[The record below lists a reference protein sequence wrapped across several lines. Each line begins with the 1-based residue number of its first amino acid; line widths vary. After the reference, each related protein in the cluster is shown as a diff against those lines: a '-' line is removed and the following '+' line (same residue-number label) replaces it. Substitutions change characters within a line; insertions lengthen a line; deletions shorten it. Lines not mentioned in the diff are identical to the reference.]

1 MIIVELT
8 LWREGF
14 QRAPDNL
21 PALRLLLEGLQ
32 QKEMISTTKV
42 TSEVMPLKR
51 GEKDNVWNKAC
62 SGLEDI
68 DMEKT
73 LSPIGW
79 FCWDDEDDDYAD
91 GDNENTQEPPGGV
104 VWVERNLHPLIF
116 GHVCKNTP

>member
-1 MIIVELT
+1 MEDAGKLRSLFFKPWSLIMIIVELT

-51 GEKDNVWNKAC
+51 GEKDNV
-62 SGLEDI
+62 
-68 DMEKT
+68 
-73 LSPIGW
+73 
-79 FCWDDEDDDYAD
+79 
-91 GDNENTQEPPGGV
+91 
-104 VWVERNLHPLIF
+104 
-116 GHVCKNTP
+116 